1 MTPQVTAPVP
11 VSPRATATGPVVS
24 PQTTAPDAD
33 TELSSTEHSLSASNT
48 VRKRIYLPRKKD
60 TVEQHPTDDDNNEIV
75 ELPTDDEKNEIVE
88 KQPTDGE
95 RIKIVEQQPTDN
107 EIVEQP
113 TDDEIT
119 FIDSVDSPGCSSRF
133 CCKH

>member
-1 MTPQVTAPVP
+1 MHTYFSGVGA
-11 VSPRATATGPVVS
+11 S
-24 PQTTAPDAD
+24 
-33 TELSSTEHSLSASNT
+33 SSTSM
-48 VRKRIYLPRKKD
+48 P
-60 TVEQHPTDDDNNEIV
+60 
-75 ELPTDDEKNEIVE
+75 DDEKNEIVE

-133 CCKH
+133 CWPNS